1 MAGEP
6 EVTAAS
12 PFTDVAASA
21 WYGDAVT
28 WAAENGIAEG
38 MSATAFAPNQTAT
51 REQMV
56 TFLARFAEFS
66 GVDTT
71 ATGDLG
77 DFTDASKVSAY
88 AEDAMTW
95 AVHTGIIHGMGNGK
109 LDPKGT
115 ATRAQFATTVLRLYD
130 LLQA

>member
-1 MAGEP
+1 MWLLLPGMETP
-6 EVTAAS
+6 S
-12 PFTDVAASA
+12 P
-21 WYGDAVT
+21 

-95 AVHTGIIHGMGNGK
+95 AVHTGIIHGMGNGQTGSQGHRHQG
-109 LDPKGT
+109 PICNYGS
-115 ATRAQFATTVLRLYD
+115 ATV
-130 LLQA
+130 

>member
-1 MAGEP
+1 
-6 EVTAAS
+6 
-12 PFTDVAASA
+12 
-21 WYGDAVT
+21 
-28 WAAENGIAEG
+28 

-109 LDPKGT
+109 LDP
-115 ATRAQFATTVLRLYD
+115 RAPPPGPNLQLRFCDCMTCSRHNPKTV
-130 LLQA
+130 